1 MERKIG
7 ERFEFEGAT
16 LEVVEADGCEGC
28 YFLDIDNNY
37 CYRDLNISGECT
49 EREEM
54 VIFKLHEPSIFHR
67 NYQAVIKRGLIN
79 SETTQ
84 ADFEAKIL
92 DEVDEVVQAQT
103 KEDKAEELGDVMAV
117 CASNLIHMGYDP
129 IEIFKQVTEKNERRA
144 ANLE

>member
-7 ERFEFEGAT
+7 EIFEYEGVQ
-16 LEVVEADGCEGC
+16 LEVVEADGCGGC

-37 CYRDLNISGECT
+37 CYRDLNISVECT

-84 ADFEAKIL
+84 ADFEAKIH
-92 DEVDEVVQAQT
+92 DEWEEVVLALMPDQ
-103 KEDKAEELGDVMAV
+103 KAEELGDVMAV